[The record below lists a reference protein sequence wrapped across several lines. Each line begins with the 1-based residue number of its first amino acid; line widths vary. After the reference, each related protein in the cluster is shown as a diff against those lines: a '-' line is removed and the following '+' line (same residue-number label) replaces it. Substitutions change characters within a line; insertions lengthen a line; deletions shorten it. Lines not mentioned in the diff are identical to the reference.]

1 MSKLERNLAWIYVN
15 GAKGGGGSGG
25 GETTEYTITVSE
37 GSTVYTTTPNVTLNI
52 LIKSGGVKK
61 SFTVVAKKKSQNQ
74 PLVMQTQTRRNS
86 PGLILKACL
95 P

>member
-37 GSTVYTTTPNVTLNI
+37 GSTVYTTTPNVTLIYLLRVWCKEI
-52 LIKSGGVKK
+52 LYSCSKK
-61 SFTVVAKKKSQNQ
+61 SKY
-74 PLVMQTQTRRNS
+74 
-86 PGLILKACL
+86 
-95 P
+95 

>member
-37 GSTVYTTTPNVTLNI
+37 GSTVYTTSSNVTLNI
-52 LIKSGGVKK
+52 LINSGGVKK
-61 SFTVVAKKKSQNQ
+61 SFTVVAKNLSTNQ
-74 PLVMQTQTRRNS
+74 INGT
-86 PGLILKACL
+86 
-95 P
+95 